1 MTDSILFVKETST
14 CHYVLHIA
22 TPRLCSEPGF
32 RSRLDSHQETYIRCR
47 EIVSPEEYD
56 ALDRD
61 LPEKD
66 YPLKKKKTA
75 RTGDTALPLPAGET
89 EEADAESQNEKT
101 GSTGAVVDKLKQELK
116 AKQNELLKKALE
128 KIVAGQDLPSNG
140 EFVFEDD
147 EGGMVAFIEVPE
159 DIDGDLAGASLED
172 ILRAVGYDVKA
183 KSEASADDDA
193 NDEREE
199 RKGQRRD
206 EL

>member
-1 MTDSILFVKETST
+1 MQDFTGW
-14 CHYVLHIA
+14 YV
-22 TPRLCSEPGF
+22 TF
-32 RSRLDSHQETYIRCR
+32 R
-47 EIVSPEEYD
+47 
-56 ALDRD
+56 
-61 LPEKD
+61 KD
-66 YPLKKKKTA
+66 NTARRAAMVLNNTA
-75 RTGDTALPLPAGET
+75 RTLAQQSVNVAVHFAPPFPTARRASLWDQQKKPGKWDDKDMV
-89 EEADAESQNEKT
+89 EA
-101 GSTGAVVDKLKQELK
+101 
-116 AKQNELLKKALE
+116 AKKIVLNDLKKALE